1 MKQVRRGVFETN
13 SSSTH
18 SLTIITKQEFDDY
31 QKGKLVFDRW
41 NNKLIDIKDK
51 EVGEDEDQ
59 RYWVFDAFGGE
70 YFETDNK
77 SFTTPSGDQIV
88 AMCYYG
94 YDG

>member
-1 MKQVRRGVFETN
+1 MKQIRRGVFETN

-18 SLTIITKQEFDDY
+18 SLTIITKQDFDAY
-31 QKGKLVFDRW
+31 KNGKLIFDRY
-41 NNKLIDIKDK
+41 NSKLIDVKDK
-51 EVGEDEDQ
+51 EADEDDE

-70 YFETDNK
+70 YFETDNT
-77 SFTTPSGDQIV
+77 SFTTPSGDQVV